1 MAEYKGGSGAIGG
14 KIRRHYFRRTTPYDR
29 PLPLA
34 RPVRDQQAA
43 ERDNGWLSKLLDPAS
58 RAIAWSAS
66 LLFPSVFQKRLEA
79 PPSTPPEKK
88 QGSKEE
94 VLEYCR
100 TNSLPAK
107 QELFPS
113 HEKNAVSCLNA
124 GCAQDGT
131 HSSCIDGEFYQ
142 LLTKKTYTRSEF
154 DRITQI
160 LCLRVT
166 EPSTP
171 EMTIIEDKEMRNAP
185 DKIDNQNLCVID
197 PTVQPTLSAEKKNK
211 AIATAEAG
219 SARSLHGN
227 DATQAVL
234 LAVSKEEVASPIEI
248 AKGYMNLRPSKLS
261 PTSLSMQTQDFLLAK
276 TFPSGSSYA
285 KQSFDKSLALRPAV
299 QVLQSLEAPPYS
311 FTDSNLR
318 SAVNKMSHSPYFKPH
333 PVASREV
340 SNPLEITSHNHTRLK
355 LHGRSAIYK
364 MARSPYFNPHL
375 VANSRSGVDGCGG
388 PLANIDIARSGRQM
402 LKRGSSVLNDG
413 IGSVGPIRRTRHK
426 SNIMSPPRSSFSST
440 LQFPSSSTYADA
452 SSVPSGQKLLHWSEE
467 KKNDK
472 EPQNV
477 ESRVSPFVPIPLQS
491 SEMARKILEQLD
503 KLAPSPKVKPSN
515 LKTDMDESPLMLT
528 HDALSSQALKSMEKI
543 ESTKFVNVQGSGS
556 FEPSNHSH
564 HQRNPFYEKQYE
576 AAENASPASDTMKFE
591 RAVIEVKP
599 SVSAINFTVSEAA
612 TMSAKRKPSFRMSI
626 PEGLDEL
633 DDRDDSV
640 KNSSGLTLIAK
651 GKSEL
656 LSDIKTTQI
665 AETGWGV
672 AKKYSSTSVPV
683 STTILDTNILNAPNV
698 SCNGN
703 INGVHFLASP
713 SPNSS
718 SVLSAIPTSAMPPV
732 QPALREEVS
741 SPTTKVG
748 LVAYSSGSPSAV
760 VGSNDPQ
767 FLASDENR
775 KSISSSSDFDKVV
788 KTVNSLGDATPIL
801 SLTSSGVSSTSK
813 LTDDTAL
820 TNEYMKP
827 SVFTSSNFATPSTSI
842 ALSSTVSAS
851 SVPFSVFT
859 NMRSSSS
866 PLCASTSSNGLL
878 RFGASLQPNGA
889 SSLFS
894 NSSQSISCAVSAGF
908 SFASQPVETSSVVSN
923 PLSSTSGGAIQ
934 ESASSASLF
943 GFSSALT
950 KPLDAS
956 SGLALPTFTGS
967 SSNSGSSTTFMTT
980 LSFGSNSGFSSLSSF
995 TLSSEGVG
1003 SGRSLASTAPLST
1016 APFGSSSVFPFV
1028 TGKSSD
1034 AGSSDTIAS
1043 NSGFSLSTANASSQ
1057 STCSSNFLS
1066 STAPFGSSGVPILP
1080 RVTCSTNF
1088 SANAAS
1094 FGSNSQASK
1103 SSVSIPTFGS
1113 ISSSPAT
1120 GVLITS
1126 SPSESLP
1133 FSFAASS
1140 MPAFSFGSTGSTSS
1154 LSASVAQPVFGTPN
1168 QLAALNSSPGND
1180 KMSVED
1186 SMADDPIQPSTSL
1199 GRFGQQT
1206 NIPSPPNFI
1215 FGSPAAPGG
1224 QPFQFGSQQNDIVP
1238 PPSPFQPAPNLDFSA
1253 GSSFS
1258 QGTGG
1263 GDKSDRKFVKVRR
1276 DEHRKK

>member
-1 MAEYKGGSGAIGG
+1 
-14 KIRRHYFRRTTPYDR
+14 
-29 PLPLA
+29 
-34 RPVRDQQAA
+34 
-43 ERDNGWLSKLLDPAS
+43 
-58 RAIAWSAS
+58 
-66 LLFPSVFQKRLEA
+66 
-79 PPSTPPEKK
+79 
-88 QGSKEE
+88 
-94 VLEYCR
+94 
-100 TNSLPAK
+100 
-107 QELFPS
+107 
-113 HEKNAVSCLNA
+113 
-124 GCAQDGT
+124 
-131 HSSCIDGEFYQ
+131 
-142 LLTKKTYTRSEF
+142 
-154 DRITQI
+154 
-160 LCLRVT
+160 
-166 EPSTP
+166 
-171 EMTIIEDKEMRNAP
+171 
-185 DKIDNQNLCVID
+185 
-197 PTVQPTLSAEKKNK
+197 
-211 AIATAEAG
+211 
-219 SARSLHGN
+219 
-227 DATQAVL
+227 
-234 LAVSKEEVASPIEI
+234 
-248 AKGYMNLRPSKLS
+248 
-261 PTSLSMQTQDFLLAK
+261 
-276 TFPSGSSYA
+276 
-285 KQSFDKSLALRPAV
+285 
-299 QVLQSLEAPPYS
+299 
-311 FTDSNLR
+311 
-318 SAVNKMSHSPYFKPH
+318 
-333 PVASREV
+333 
-340 SNPLEITSHNHTRLK
+340 
-355 LHGRSAIYK
+355 
-364 MARSPYFNPHL
+364 
-375 VANSRSGVDGCGG
+375 
-388 PLANIDIARSGRQM
+388 
-402 LKRGSSVLNDG
+402 
-413 IGSVGPIRRTRHK
+413 
-426 SNIMSPPRSSFSST
+426 
-440 LQFPSSSTYADA
+440 
-452 SSVPSGQKLLHWSEE
+452 
-467 KKNDK
+467 
-472 EPQNV
+472 
-477 ESRVSPFVPIPLQS
+477 
-491 SEMARKILEQLD
+491 MARKILEQLD

-599 SVSAINFTVSEAA
+599 NVSAINFTVSEAA

-640 KNSSGLTLIAK
+640 KDSSGLTLIAK

-672 AKKYSSTSVPV
+672 AKKYSSTGVPV

-732 QPALREEVS
+732 QLALREEVS

-788 KTVNSLGDATPIL
+788 KTINSLGDATESSISSSPIL
-801 SLTSSGVSSTSK
+801 SLTSSGVSSTST

-859 NMRSSSS
+859 NMSSSSS

-894 NSSQSISCAVSAGF
+894 NSSQSISCAASAGF

-923 PLSSTSGGAIQ
+923 PLSSTSGGPVQ
-934 ESASSASLF
+934 ESTSAASLF
-943 GFSSALT
+943 GFSSALA

-967 SSNSGSSTTFMTT
+967 SSNSGSSSTFMTT

-1034 AGSSDTIAS
+1034 AGNSDTVAS
-1043 NSGFSLSTANASSQ
+1043 NSGFSLSSANASSQ
-1057 STCSSNFLS
+1057 SICSSNFLS

-1080 RVTCSTNF
+1080 RVTFSTNF

-1206 NIPSPPNFI
+1206 NIPSLPNFI

-1263 GDKSDRKFVKVRR
+1263 GDESGRKFVKVRR
-1276 DEHRKK
+1276 DKHRKK